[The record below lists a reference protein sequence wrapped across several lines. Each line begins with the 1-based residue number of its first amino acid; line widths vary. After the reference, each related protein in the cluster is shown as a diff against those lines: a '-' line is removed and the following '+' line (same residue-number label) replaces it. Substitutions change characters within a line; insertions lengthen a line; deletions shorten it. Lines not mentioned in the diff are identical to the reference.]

1 MEVRLE
7 VFEILAAIGGFTEAA
22 DGALDVLAGLMGAR
36 TLRSEEVTGKVEQL
50 APHLRCGEA
59 EELAQHMREVA
70 VSFTRKVGE
79 HGNLFGSVTAIDVA
93 EKLASQGY
101 RIDRRKIQLSS
112 PLKVLGE
119 YDVPVKL
126 HREVTAT
133 IKVKVEPEGGVQPA
147 ATPETSAEA
156 SPPAAPEA
164 APSAPEVP
172 GS

>member
-1 MEVRLE
+1 
-7 VFEILAAIGGFTEAA
+7 
-22 DGALDVLAGLMGAR
+22 
-36 TLRSEEVTGKVEQL
+36 
-50 APHLRCGEA
+50 
-59 EELAQHMREVA
+59 
-70 VSFTRKVGE
+70 
-79 HGNLFGSVTAIDVA
+79 
-93 EKLASQGY
+93 
-101 RIDRRKIQLSS
+101 
-112 PLKVLGE
+112 
-119 YDVPVKL
+119 VKL